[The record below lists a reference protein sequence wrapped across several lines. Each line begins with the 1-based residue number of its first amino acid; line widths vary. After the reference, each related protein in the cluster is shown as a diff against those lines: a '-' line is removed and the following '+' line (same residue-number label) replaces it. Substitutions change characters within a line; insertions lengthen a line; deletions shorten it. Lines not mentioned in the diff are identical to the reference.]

1 MPESVLDG
9 AARSTGRFS
18 LAKVTLT
25 DFRCYRHLRLEID
38 PRPVVLTGP
47 NGAGK
52 TNLLEA
58 VSFLVPGR
66 GLRNAT
72 LAEVARHEPDEDEAG
87 RAWAVAAT
95 VLTPSGAVDLG
106 TGREAAALAEGRERR
121 VVRINGETARNQA
134 VLAEQMAAVWL
145 TPRMD
150 RLFTEG
156 GSGRRRFVDRLVFG
170 VDPAHAGRV
179 SAYEQAMRERARL
192 LKATPGGRGADPAWL
207 SALEETMAAR
217 GVAIAAARKEM
228 TAHLAAYCRQPVGPF
243 PGAVVGLEG
252 EVETWLEAGPALA
265 AEDRFKAALA
275 QARRTDAD
283 SGGAAIG
290 PHRSDLVVYDAVS
303 GAPADRCSTG
313 QQKALLIAIVLA
325 SARMQATER
334 GSVPVLLMDEVAAH
348 LDSGRREALFEE
360 LLAIGAQAWL
370 AGTDAETFAPLKGR
384 AQFLGVAEATVT
396 RHRLIG
402 KKRPTQDDRRYQRD
416 PRNRDQQRH
425 LRRRVHQGAARPRG
439 RPQASRHVHR

>member
-1 MPESVLDG
+1 MLDCP
-9 AARSTGRFS
+9 ARSTGRFS

-25 DFRCYRHLRLEID
+25 DFRCYRYLRLEID

-72 LAEVARHEPDEDEAG
+72 IAEVARHEPDEGEDG
-87 RAWAVAAT
+87 SVRAWAVAAT
-95 VLTPSGAVDLG
+95 VMTPSGAVDLG
-106 TGREAAALAEGRERR
+106 TGREATAVAEGRERR

-134 VLAEQMAAVWL
+134 ALAEQMAAVWL

-179 SAYEQAMRERARL
+179 SAYEQALRERARL

-217 GVAIAAARKEM
+217 GIAIAAARKEM
-228 TAHLAAYCRQPVGPF
+228 TAHLAAYCQQPVGPF
-243 PGAVVGLEG
+243 PGALVGLEG
-252 EVETWLEAGPALA
+252 EVETWLDEGPALA

-275 QARRTDAD
+275 QARRADAE

-290 PHRSDLVVYDAVS
+290 PHRSDLVVYDAAS
-303 GAPADRCSTG
+303 GAPAGRCSTG

-325 SARMQATER
+325 SARMQAAER
-334 GSVPVLLMDEVAAH
+334 GSAPVLLMDEVAAH

-396 RHRLIG
+396 RI
-402 KKRPTQDDRRYQRD
+402 D
-416 PRNRDQQRH
+416 
-425 LRRRVHQGAARPRG
+425 
-439 RPQASRHVHR
+439 

>member
-1 MPESVLDG
+1 MPGFS
-9 AARSTGRFS
+9 ARSTGRFS

-38 PRPVVLTGP
+38 HRPVVLTGP

-72 LAEVARHEPDEDEAG
+72 IAEVARREVGESEGESA

-95 VLTPSGAVDLG
+95 VMTPSGAVDLG
-106 TGREAAALAEGRERR
+106 TGREAASPVEGRERR

-134 VLAEQMAAVWL
+134 ALAEQVAAVWL

-179 SAYEQAMRERARL
+179 SAFEQALRERARL
-192 LKATPGGRGADPAWL
+192 LRATPGGRDADPAWL
-207 SALEETMAAR
+207 AALEDTMAAR

-228 TAHLAAYCRQPVGPF
+228 TARLAAYCRQPVGPF

-252 EVETWLEAGPALA
+252 EIEAWLDEGPALA
-265 AEDRFKAALA
+265 AEDRFRAALGRS
-275 QARRTDAD
+275 RRADAET
-283 SGGAAIG
+283 GGAGIG
-290 PHRSDLVVYDAVS
+290 PHRSDLVVYDALS
-303 GAPADRCSTG
+303 GAPAARCSTG

-325 SARMQATER
+325 SARMQAAER
-334 GSVPVLLMDEVAAH
+334 GSVPLLLLDEVAAH

-370 AGTDAETFAPLKGR
+370 AGTDAETFAPLKGK
-384 AQFLGVAEATVT
+384 AQFLGVAEATV
-396 RHRLIG
+396 
-402 KKRPTQDDRRYQRD
+402 
-416 PRNRDQQRH
+416 
-425 LRRRVHQGAARPRG
+425 
-439 RPQASRHVHR
+439 ASID